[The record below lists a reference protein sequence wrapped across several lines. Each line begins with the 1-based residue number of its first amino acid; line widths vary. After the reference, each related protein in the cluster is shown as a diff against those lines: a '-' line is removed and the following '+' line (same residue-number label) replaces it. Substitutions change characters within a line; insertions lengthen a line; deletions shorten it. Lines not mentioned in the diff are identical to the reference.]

1 MPAWSSRRAGHCR
14 SDSQEERSVRCWS
27 STTLAKKHQ
36 ATSATSTTGRVQSPG
51 DRRNDQYRP
60 NTKHQ
65 ATGATEQGSRDPDE
79 YSPHQPEPK
88 LVELLAAA
96 VGAFSV
102 WLSVRQN
109 IWSWPTAIVNVVLYA
124 IVFYQT
130 KLYAD
135 MGLQVV
141 YAVLSL
147 YGWYEWLYGG
157 EGRTELRVT
166 RTGRRLGTLL
176 TLIAAAGSAALGVLL
191 HRTTDAALPFMDS
204 FLSSTSLVAQWMMTR
219 KLLENWL
226 VWIGVDVLYVGMF
239 VFKGLYLTAGL
250 YAVFL
255 ALAVN
260 GYLDWRRSMADAAAA
275 EATA

>member
-1 MPAWSSRRAGHCR
+1 VTPLELVAA
-14 SDSQEERSVRCWS
+14 
-27 STTLAKKHQ
+27 L
-36 ATSATSTTGRVQSPG
+36 
-51 DRRNDQYRP
+51 
-60 NTKHQ
+60 
-65 ATGATEQGSRDPDE
+65 TGA
-79 YSPHQPEPK
+79 
-88 LVELLAAA
+88 L
-96 VGAFSV
+96 SV

-124 IVFYQT
+124 VVFQEA

-141 YAVLSL
+141 YAVLSV

-157 EGRTELRVT
+157 EGRTQLRVT
-166 RTGRRLGTLL
+166 RTTPRLATLL
-176 TLIAAAGSAALGVLL
+176 AFVAAAGSALLGTLL
-191 HRTTDAALPFMDS
+191 HRTTDAALPYMDS

-226 VWIGVDVLYVGMF
+226 VWIAVDVLYVGMF

-255 ALAVN
+255 ALAVR
-260 GYLDWRRSMADAAAA
+260 GYLDWRRSMAERATPAAAA
-275 EATA
+275 A